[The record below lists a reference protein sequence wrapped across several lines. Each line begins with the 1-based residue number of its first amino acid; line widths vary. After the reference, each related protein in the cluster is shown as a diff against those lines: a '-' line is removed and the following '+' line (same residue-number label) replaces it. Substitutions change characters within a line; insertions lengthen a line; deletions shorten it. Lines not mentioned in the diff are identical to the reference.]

1 MNQILYTNN
10 EKKKGGQLE
19 INVVLRIFA
28 ILCIVFGIIL
38 VGQASFAMIN
48 KKDLSESIPL
58 VEITKEGNTLL
69 LNVKHDK
76 LIDKIIYNWNN
87 DTNEIVLQGKGR
99 TQLEE
104 SIKLPIGINTLM
116 LKVIDIEGKTVSY
129 NQNYELEEGDVTN
142 PEIELLVDGA
152 KVKIVVKDETELD
165 YMAYYWNNEDQ
176 TKIQV
181 REESPK
187 QIEEKISILKGE
199 NTLTIIAVDKSGNEG
214 KKEQTFKGTTRPV
227 INLARDEKILII
239 NVTDEEGLQ
248 KLEYTLN
255 GVYYSTDPNN
265 EGISLNRKELEI
277 KQALND
283 GENKITIKAYNING
297 LDTEV
302 SGEAT
307 I

>member
-199 NTLTIIAVDKSGNEG
+199 NTLTI
-214 KKEQTFKGTTRPV
+214 
-227 INLARDEKILII
+227 KIGRAH
-239 NVTDEEGLQ
+239 V
-248 KLEYTLN
+248 
-255 GVYYSTDPNN
+255 
-265 EGISLNRKELEI
+265 
-277 KQALND
+277 
-283 GENKITIKAYNING
+283 
-297 LDTEV
+297 
-302 SGEAT
+302 
-307 I
+307 